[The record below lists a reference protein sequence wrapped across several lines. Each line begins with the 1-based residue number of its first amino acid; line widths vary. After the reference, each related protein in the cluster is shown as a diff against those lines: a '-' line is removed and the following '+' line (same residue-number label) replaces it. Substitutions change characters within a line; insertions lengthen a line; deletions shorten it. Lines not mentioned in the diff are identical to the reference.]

1 MIYIRFKKVIER
13 LVLIYII
20 SVGSLYSLLVSLF
33 LRNIVVE
40 KER

>member
-1 MIYIRFKKVIER
+1 MNAKKVLSDTNI
-13 LVLIYII
+13 LIYII
-20 SVGSLYSLLVSLF
+20 AVGSLYSLLVSLF

>member
-1 MIYIRFKKVIER
+1 MIYFEVYKVVER
-13 LVLIYII
+13 LILIYII
-20 SVGSLYSLLVSLF
+20 AVGSLYSLLVSLF

>member
-1 MIYIRFKKVIER
+1 MIYFKVWKAIER
-13 LVLIYII
+13 LILIYII
-20 SVGSLYSLLVSLF
+20 AVGSLYSLLVSLF

>member
-1 MIYIRFKKVIER
+1 MILFEVWKAIER
-13 LVLIYII
+13 LILIYII
-20 SVGSLYSLLVSLF
+20 AVGSLYSLLVSLF